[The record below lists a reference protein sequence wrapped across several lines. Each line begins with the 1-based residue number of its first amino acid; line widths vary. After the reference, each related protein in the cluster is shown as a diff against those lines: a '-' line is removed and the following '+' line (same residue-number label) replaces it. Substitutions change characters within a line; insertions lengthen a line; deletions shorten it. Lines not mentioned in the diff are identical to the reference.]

1 MPTSHHTIQ
10 SYNQNAERWAGLQK
24 SNRRLA
30 HNYIEKPAMFQLLPE
45 SLGGQKGSQKVLCVG
60 SGSGEECFTLQQKGA
75 EVTGLD
81 ASQELVKI
89 AKRQFYGIEF
99 IVGDQEALPFEAES
113 FDIVFSSLTIHY
125 SDDWSKV
132 LAESYRVLKP
142 GGTLIFSTHHPIKW
156 GAEIIR
162 NNNNEEVKI
171 GYTKEPIKREGE
183 SGKCTISG
191 DYLTPRMIE
200 TKLLGT
206 IEISFFHQPI
216 SEIIK
221 TIQASSFAKFEF
233 SEPLPIIAAKQE
245 APDIWNIHSRIPLFM
260 VFRLQK

>member
-45 SLGGQKGSQKVLCVG
+45 SLEGQKILCVG

-75 EVTGLD
+75 EVIGLD
-81 ASQELVKI
+81 AAQELVKI

-132 LAESYRVLKP
+132 LAECYRVLKP
-142 GGTLIFSTHHPIKW
+142 GGILVFSTHHPIKW

-162 NNNNEEVKI
+162 NNNNEEIKM
-171 GYTKEPIKREGE
+171 GYAKEPIKREGE
-183 SGKCTISG
+183 NGKCTISG
-191 DYLTPRMIE
+191 DYLTPRTIE

-206 IEISFFHQPI
+206 IEISFFHQSI
-216 SEIIK
+216 SDIIK
-221 TIQASSFAKFEF
+221 TIQTSSFDTFEF
-233 SEPLPIIAAKQE
+233 GEPLPIIEAKKD

-260 VFRLQK
+260 VFKLTK